1 MDFDSLHRILKVYEE
16 VLKAKTV
23 ARDILER
30 RFMMEDIKTTDQ
42 EKIDEQ
48 KDENIKK
55 AFLGLRMFGNNEVKE
70 IEFGETKQ
78 RVCRC
83 S

>member
-1 MDFDSLHRILKVYEE
+1 
-16 VLKAKTV
+16 
-23 ARDILER
+23 
-30 RFMMEDIKTTDQ
+30 MMEDIKTTDQ